1 MSFYIVGPFM
11 TMNSLPPSKVEVA
24 DPLSRSPA
32 DSSFG
37 FGELLAKA
45 AAAADT
51 PTPPAPPPAPAP
63 APDPLEMVRKIFVGQ
78 QLEEVKGLLDNVRS
92 EITKLGERL
101 DSKMEAL
108 EKRVKKIEDDPA
120 HADLKREIE
129 SVSFGLREELAHV
142 TQAAADALQAQSV
155 SLASELEQTRAHLV
169 TSVDDRFRKL
179 SAASVPRTHLAEIL
193 RDLSA
198 RLHPSNP

>member
-1 MSFYIVGPFM
+1 
-11 TMNSLPPSKVEVA
+11 MNSLTPSKIEVA
-24 DPLSRSPA
+24 DPLSKSPA

-45 AAAADT
+45 AAAADS
-51 PTPPAPPPAPAP
+51 PPPAPPPPAPAP
-63 APDPLEMVRKIFVGQ
+63 AADPLEMVRKIFVGQ
-78 QLEEVKGLLDNVRS
+78 QLDDVKKLLDDVRA
-92 EITKLGERL
+92 EIAKLGERL
-101 DSKMEAL
+101 EVKISAL
-108 EKRVKKIEDDPA
+108 EKRVKQIEDDPA
-120 HADLKREIE
+120 HGELKKEIE
-129 SVSFGLREELAHV
+129 SVNFGLREELAHV
-142 TQAAADALQAQSV
+142 TQAAADALQAQSA
-155 SLASELEQTRAHLV
+155 SLATELEQTRAHLV

>member
-1 MSFYIVGPFM
+1 MSFYIVGPSM

-24 DPLSRSPA
+24 DPLSKSPA

-63 APDPLEMVRKIFVGQ
+63 DPLEMVRKIFVGQ
-78 QLEEVKGLLDNVRS
+78 QMEEVKGLLDNLGS
-92 EITKLGERL
+92 EIAKLGERL
-101 DSKMEAL
+101 DSKMTAL

>member
-1 MSFYIVGPFM
+1 
-11 TMNSLPPSKVEVA
+11 MNSLTPSKIEVA
-24 DPLSRSPA
+24 DPLSKSPA

-45 AAAADT
+45 AAAADS
-51 PTPPAPPPAPAP
+51 PPPAPPPPAPAP
-63 APDPLEMVRKIFVGQ
+63 AADPLEMVRKIFVGQ
-78 QLEEVKGLLDNVRS
+78 QLDDVKKLLDDVRA
-92 EITKLGERL
+92 ELGERL
-101 DSKMEAL
+101 EVKISAL
-108 EKRVKKIEDDPA
+108 EKRVKQIEDDPA
-120 HADLKREIE
+120 HGELKKEIE
-129 SVSFGLREELAHV
+129 SVNFGLREELAHV
-142 TQAAADALQAQSV
+142 TQAAADALQAQSA
-155 SLASELEQTRAHLV
+155 SLATELEQTRAHLV